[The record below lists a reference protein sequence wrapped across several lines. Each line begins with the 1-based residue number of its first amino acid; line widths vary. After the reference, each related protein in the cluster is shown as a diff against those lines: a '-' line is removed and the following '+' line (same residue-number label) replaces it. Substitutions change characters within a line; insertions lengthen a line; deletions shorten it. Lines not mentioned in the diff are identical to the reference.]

1 MKDYV
6 GFIGVALTQLINT
19 LLGGFPDETT
29 SSRMWRWHLQ
39 GKPEGTI
46 FAAVIDTIFFWQ
58 GDHCRKAYE
67 AERTRYHLP
76 PILR

>member
-1 MKDYV
+1 MRAYLWNI
-6 GFIGVALTQLINT
+6 FIGLTQLLNT

-39 GKPEGTI
+39 GKPKGTI
-46 FAAVIDTIFFWQ
+46 FAAVIDAIFFWQ
-58 GDHCRKAYE
+58 EDHCRKAYE